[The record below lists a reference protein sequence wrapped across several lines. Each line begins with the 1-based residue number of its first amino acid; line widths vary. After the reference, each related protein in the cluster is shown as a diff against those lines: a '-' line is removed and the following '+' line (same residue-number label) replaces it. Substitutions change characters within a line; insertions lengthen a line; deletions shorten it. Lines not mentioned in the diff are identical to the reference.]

1 MARTKTLPQ
10 LSLSA
15 RTASRRRGPLS
26 RQAARPRDEGFTL
39 LELLVTLGIVVMLAA
54 VVGPRVLGYFSQAK
68 SQTAQ
73 IQLNNVASALELYY
87 LDAGSYPPQEVGLGA
102 LMKAPAGAETWNGPY
117 LKKESGL
124 KDPWGRP
131 YRYKFPGEH
140 GDFDVYSYGLDNAEG
155 GSGENADV
163 TSW

>member
-1 MARTKTLPQ
+1 MALHRHGRK
-10 LSLSA
+10 
-15 RTASRRRGPLS
+15 RG
-26 RQAARPRDEGFTL
+26 QAARPRDEGFTL

-87 LDAGSYPPQEVGLGA
+87 LDAGSYPAQEIGLGA
-102 LMKAPAGAETWNGPY
+102 LMKAPADAETWNGPY

-124 KDPWGRP
+124 KDPWGRT

-140 GDFDVYSYGLDNAEG
+140 GDFDVFSYGLDNAEG